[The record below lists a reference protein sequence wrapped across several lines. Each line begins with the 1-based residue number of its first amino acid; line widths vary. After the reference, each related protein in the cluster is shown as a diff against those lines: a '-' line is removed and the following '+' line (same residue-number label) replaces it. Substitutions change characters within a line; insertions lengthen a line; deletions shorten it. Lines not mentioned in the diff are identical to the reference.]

1 MSDARKDGVVAI
13 KLWRLERQ
21 AEDLQKE
28 NQELRI
34 QASSR
39 EEVANKYKEVMD
51 KVKELLGN
59 YKHYSTPSEKQNSDN
74 EDLVNKAFDILKEV
88 E

>member
-13 KLWRLERQ
+13 KLWRLEKQ

-59 YKHYSTPSEKQNSDN
+59 YKHYSTPDEKQNSDN
-74 EDLVNKAFDILKEV
+74 EDLVNKAFDKLKEV

>member
-1 MSDARKDGVVAI
+1 MSDARKDEVVAI
-13 KLWRLERQ
+13 KLWRLEKQ
-21 AEDLQKE
+21 VKDLQKE

-39 EEVANKYKEVMD
+39 EEVANEYKEAIDKIKRICD
-51 KVKELLGN
+51 KVPYDWSVCGIEVVHKI
-59 YKHYSTPSEKQNSDN
+59 EKVL
-74 EDLVNKAFDILKEV
+74 EGV